1 MAGSVSTV
9 GNNGLLQASEMMKS
23 SGLDRT
29 AFLRLLV
36 TELTYQDPMAPLE
49 NKEFIAQLAQFSSLE
64 AMENMAIGFDTLARV
79 SNWTYA
85 VSLIGK
91 EIVGVGPD
99 GEDVEGLVVSA
110 AIEDGDVVVNLDQGI
125 SVAVSTIKEVR

>member
-1 MAGSVSTV
+1 MAGVSAV
-9 GNNGLLQASEMMKS
+9 SSDGSLNASQIMKS

-64 AMENMAIGFDTLARV
+64 AMENIAHGFGTLARV

-110 AIEDGDVVVNLDQGI
+110 GIEDGKVTVNLDQGV
-125 SVAVSTIKEVR
+125 SVAVSTIKEVRG